1 MNILWVKDNN
11 IGHEKQVKVLLDEI
25 AKNIDL
31 NIDQRSVKGFFPF
44 RYVENIFK
52 KKYDLI
58 IGAGH
63 KTYSQLLRIKKYQK
77 KNTKTI
83 AVLSPSFNKNKFDII
98 CAPFHDKE
106 KFINENN
113 VIFFEGSLAKVS
125 DLSIDEN
132 TVVIAIGGKNN
143 HYIFDEN
150 HLLSQ
155 IEYFIAIHSNKSC
168 YIFNSRRTPNSMNYK
183 LKHLKNKYENTSFLD
198 INDGPNDFENMLNK
212 ASSKLITRD
221 SVNMI
226 FESLS
231 CKGKTYL
238 LDMLSNKNS
247 NKVVMTVNKLIKN
260 KNIGYI
266 ENGEITK
273 GITKMKLH
281 NQNAHYE
288 VFAEVEKVAYEINK
302 RL

>member
-1 MNILWVKDNN
+1 M
-11 IGHEKQVKVLLDEI
+11 
-25 AKNIDL
+25 IDKPPL
-31 NIDQRSVKGFFPF
+31 IIVFGANGFLG
-44 RYVENIFK
+44 RNLCYYLKKENI
-52 KKYDLI
+52 
-58 IGAGH
+58 
-63 KTYSQLLRIKKYQK
+63 Q
-77 KNTKTI
+77 
-83 AVLSPSFNKNKFDII
+83 
-98 CAPFHDKE
+98 
-106 KFINENN
+106 
-113 VIFFEGSLAKVS
+113 FE
-125 DLSIDEN
+125 
-132 TVVIAIGGKNN
+132 AITRN
-143 HYIFDEN
+143 
-150 HLLSQ
+150 
-155 IEYFIAIHSNKSC
+155 
-168 YIFNSRRTPNSMNYK
+168 
-183 LKHLKNKYENTSFLD
+183 
-198 INDGPNDFENMLNK
+198 

-226 FESLS
+226 IESLS